1 MVANRAACNVVVV
14 AMRIGTTGT
23 VRARRRIAMIANDS
37 CPRLLHRAD
46 TDDRFRDRLY
56 RRMIHDR
63 VVTRSGAMQRR
74 MMMVMVVMV
83 VVMMLAG
90 AAIVV
95 VVMIV
100 GEDGTAASGHQRE

>member
-14 AMRIGTTGT
+14 AMRIGTAAT
-23 VRARRRIAMIANDS
+23 VYVGGRSAMVAHDGR
-37 CPRLLHRAD
+37 PRLLHRAD

-74 MMMVMVVMV
+74 MMMVVVMI
-83 VVMMLAG
+83 MMLTG

-100 GEDGTAASGHQRE
+100 GEDGTAGGSGHQRE